1 MSAQR
6 ECDPRSQLIED
17 IAGFHND
24 PLGYVLYNFPW
35 GVAQTPLAGKKL
47 RTWQRKKLS
56 SMGERLRSGAVSRGE
71 IIREA
76 TASGHG
82 IGKSAFVSMVLK
94 WAFDT
99 MEDTRGVVTANT
111 ELQLR
116 TKTWAEVSKWHE
128 MSLTKGWATL
138 TATALIST
146 APGHDK
152 TWRIDAVPWSENNTE
167 AFAGLHNEGKRL
179 ILVFDEASAIADKVW
194 EVAMGALTDENTE
207 IIWLAFGNPTRNSG
221 RFRECFRRERH
232 LWGTDQIDSRTVEG
246 INLVELQNMVDTYGE
261 DSDTVKVRIRGIFP
275 SMSAK
280 QFISEDD
287 ADAAFKRVLRKEQF
301 EFAPVI
307 LTCDPAWSGDDELV
321 IGLRQGLSFRV
332 LKTMAKNDNDMWVGA
347 LLARLEDEHK
357 ADAVFVDGGYGTGI
371 VSYGRTMQRNWQ
383 LVWFGESSSDQGY
396 LNKRSE
402 MWGLMRDWLKE
413 GGSIYGDHQL
423 HAELTAPETVARADG
438 KIQLESKE
446 QMKRRGQPS
455 PNRADTLAISFA
467 YTVAKRPR
475 DEYGVVIVPRD
486 HDRYGSQPSGE
497 PYNPMG

>member
-1 MSAQR
+1 MSAQPGTDYR
-6 ECDPRSQLIED
+6 QQLIED

-35 GVAQTPLAGKKL
+35 GVANTPLAGKKL
-47 RTWQRKKLS
+47 RTWQRKKLT
-56 SMGERLRSGAVSRGE
+56 SMGERLRSGAVARGE

-128 MSLTKGWATL
+128 MSMTVEWATL

-287 ADAAFKRVLRKEQF
+287 ADAGFKRVLRKEQF
-301 EFAPVI
+301 DFAPII

-332 LKTMAKNDNDMWVGA
+332 LKTLPKNDNDMWVGA

-357 ADAVFVDGGYGTGI
+357 ADAVFVDAGYGTGI
-371 VSYGRTMQRNWQ
+371 VSYGRTMQRSWQ
-383 LVWFGESSSDQGY
+383 LVWFGESSSDMGY
-396 LNKRSE
+396 LNKRAE

-413 GGSIYGDHQL
+413 GGSIEGDHQL
-423 HAELTAPETVARADG
+423 RDELTSPETIPRADG

-446 QMKRRGQPS
+446 QMKKRGQPS
-455 PNRADTLAISFA
+455 PNRADALAISFA

-497 PYNPMG
+497 PYNPLG

>member
-1 MSAQR
+1 MQR
-6 ECDPRSQLIED
+6 AIDAHSQLIED
-17 IAGFHND
+17 VAGFHND
-24 PLGYVLYNFPW
+24 PLGYVLYVFPW
-35 GVAQTPLAGKKL
+35 GVPGTPLAGKKL
-47 RTWQRKKLS
+47 RTWQRNKLRK
-56 SMGERLRSGAVSRGE
+56 MGERLRSGAVARGE

-128 MSLTKGWATL
+128 MSLTSDWSTL
-138 TATALIST
+138 TATALISN

-207 IIWLAFGNPTRNSG
+207 IIWLAFGNPTRNTG

-232 LWGTDQIDSRTVEG
+232 LWGIDQIDSRTVEG
-246 INLVELQNMVDTYGE
+246 VNLVELQNMVDTYGE

-275 SMSAK
+275 SMSTR

-287 ADAAFKRVLRKEQF
+287 ADKAFKVVLRKEQF
-301 EFAPVI
+301 DFAPTI
-307 LTCDPAWSGDDELV
+307 ITCDPAWTGGDELV
-321 IGLRQGLSFRV
+321 IALRQGLHFRV
-332 LKTMAKNDNDMWVGA
+332 LKVLPKNDNDMWVGQ
-347 LLARLEDEHK
+347 LLATLEDEHK
-357 ADAVFVDGGYGTGI
+357 ADAVFIDGGYGTGI
-371 VSYGRTMQRNWQ
+371 YSYGQTMQRAWQ
-383 LVWFGESSSDQGY
+383 LVWFGEASTDPGY
-396 LNKRSE
+396 LNKRSQ
-402 MWGLMRDWLKE
+402 MWAAMRDWLKG
-413 GGSIYGDHQL
+413 GGSISEDHQL
-423 HAELTAPETVARADG
+423 RDELIAPETVPRPDG

-446 QMKRRGQPS
+446 QMKKRGLPS
-455 PNRADTLAISFA
+455 PNRADALAISFA

-475 DEYGVVIVPRD
+475 DEYGTVIVPRN
-486 HDRYGSQPSGE
+486 HDRYGTAPSGE
-497 PYNPMG
+497 PYNPLG